1 MIGQQPQQKKTPR
14 TFANDNILEAIRG
27 LTSGVA
33 TDALK
38 SVVGTMPKSGEMK
51 PGQTI
56 DVGHEREQVVQPVRR
71 VEMRPQVFHTEEQG
85 LKQKI
90 DAIRQELKML
100 ASSIKQLNT
109 EVGRAVTEVP
119 VVPGVYHLNFFERL
133 RGILKVLRQ
142 QVDDSRSWLNLWTN
156 RKEKKQFWGLYKK
169 HGTKFGLSSE
179 RTMAT
184 QAG

>member
-1 MIGQQPQQKKTPR
+1 MMPLQSQQKKTPR

-33 TDALK
+33 TDALR
-38 SVVGTMPKSGEMK
+38 SVVGSPPKTGEMK
-51 PGQTI
+51 PGEAVDLTR
-56 DVGHEREQVVQPVRR
+56 EREVAPQPTRS
-71 VEMRPQVFHTEEQG
+71 VEMRQQVFRAEEQG

-100 ASSIKQLNT
+100 ASSIKQLNA
-109 EVGRAVTEVP
+109 EVGRVVSEVP
-119 VVPGVYHLNFFERL
+119 VAPGVYHLNFFERL
-133 RGILKVLRQ
+133 KGILKVLRQ
-142 QVDDSRSWLNLWTN
+142 QVEDSRNWLNLWTN